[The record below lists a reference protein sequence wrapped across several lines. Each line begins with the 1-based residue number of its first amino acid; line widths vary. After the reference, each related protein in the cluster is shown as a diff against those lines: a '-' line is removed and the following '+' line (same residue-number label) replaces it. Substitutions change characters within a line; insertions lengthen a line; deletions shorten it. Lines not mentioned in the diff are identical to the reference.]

1 MRRYISE
8 KNKQKI
14 RLYKQLH
21 QKVKY
26 REIMDYILPF
36 LQKDGWT
43 GKAPCKSTISE
54 IINDKTPVEEKV
66 LEKAQEGYIQ
76 AESAELIKI
85 TKNRLDHYN
94 KAEALVV
101 DKMIKKL
108 NTDERMSSRELV
120 GMAKDLTIIRE
131 KILGTIEI
139 GIESEG
145 DPNKIKRLE
154 LIEDLIN
161 DVESK
166 TKITQ
171 KITAIRP
178 DPVERSETSS
188 DDGED
193 ERGKEGSG
201 EQD

>member
-178 DPVERSETSS
+178 DPVERSKTSS

-193 ERGKEGSG
+193 ERGEESSG